1 LVAETRAKN
10 FATPDEVL
18 EFPGV
23 TAQLVELGDL
33 TVGKITAEPG
43 WRWSTHV
50 RPTVGGEWCQ
60 ARHIG
65 VILTGRLGI
74 LRSDGSVNE
83 YGPDD
88 VIDIEP
94 GHDGWTVG
102 DEPTTQIEWAGLR
115 AFAGFLTGFHSRVL
129 ATLLFTD
136 LVESTQ
142 VVSRLGDA
150 RWRDLL
156 SQFFEEARRL
166 LERHGGREVKTTG
179 DGMLARFDSPVRA
192 VRCADAIRGAANRL
206 DLHVRAGVHVG
217 EVELV
222 GSDVRGVAVHQ
233 AARIMGEAVADEILV
248 SDLTRVLATGLR
260 FDDRGPRRLKGFD
273 GEWQLAAFVDAT

>member
-1 LVAETRAKN
+1 VGSARGKN
-10 FATPDEVL
+10 LSTPDEVL

-23 TAQLVELGDL
+23 KAELVELGDL
-33 TVGKITAEPG
+33 TVGRITAQPG

-50 RPTVGGEWCQ
+50 RPIVGGEWCQ

-65 VILTGRLGI
+65 VVLSGRLGV
-74 LRSDGSVNE
+74 LSSDGSTAE

-102 DEPTTQIEWAGLR
+102 GEPTTQIEWSGIR

-136 LVESTQ
+136 LVESTAALEQ
-142 VVSRLGDA
+142 LGDA
-150 RWRDLL
+150 RWRDVL
-156 SQFFEEARRL
+156 SAHFEEIRGL
-166 LERHGGREVKTTG
+166 LERFGGREVKTTG
-179 DGMLARFDSPVRA
+179 DGVLATFDSPVRA
-192 VRCADAIRGAANRL
+192 VRCADAIRAAANRRG
-206 DLHVRAGVHVG
+206 LHVRAGVHVG

-222 GSDVRGVAVHQ
+222 GTDVRGVAVHQ
-233 AARIMGEAVADEILV
+233 AARITAQAGTDEILV
-248 SDLTRVLATGLR
+248 SDMTRLLATGLR
-260 FDDRGPRRLKGFD
+260 FEDRGHRQLKGLD
-273 GEWQLAAFVDAT
+273 GDWHLAAFVGAD